1 MEGVHAR
8 VGGEQLRHL
17 RRAGRRVEALQEA
30 GAPPAR
36 RGRCGLA
43 AVIVFVVFI
52 IIVVV
57 AIIVSIITIAI
68 TINIT
73 STVNILTRILL
84 NYCHD
89 YHFIVRAQGRTP
101 LASLRAAAARDSRA
115 GPRGGRAGGPA
126 VTEPRAAAPL
136 GSSLGNAGR
145 PADADAGLES
155 G

>member
-1 MEGVHAR
+1 MSFNDGAPPGRAGDRNEGAVEGVHAR

-57 AIIVSIITIAI
+57 AIIVSIITITI
-68 TINIT
+68 TISIT
-73 STVNILTRILL
+73 STVNILTRIFVKLL
-84 NYCHD
+84 
-89 YHFIVRAQGRTP
+89 
-101 LASLRAAAARDSRA
+101 S
-115 GPRGGRAGGPA
+115 
-126 VTEPRAAAPL
+126 
-136 GSSLGNAGR
+136 
-145 PADADAGLES
+145 
-155 G
+155 